1 MAYSTAAEVRAALPA
16 AFLDQLTDDASG
28 VLLDDAVIE
37 NAISF
42 ADAEINLYLGRM
54 RVVPLVDVPDSINR
68 LSVRLARYFLYV
80 RRGLEEDFQADYQ
93 SCVKILE
100 GIASG
105 EVTIEPPP
113 DDPDDPNPGP
123 AWLRFYAI

>member
-28 VLLDDAVIE
+28 VLLDDAVID

-42 ADAEINLYLGRM
+42 ADAEINLYLGRV
-54 RVVPLVDVPDSINR
+54 RPVPLEDVPASINR
-68 LSVRLARYFLYV
+68 LSVRLARYFLYL
-80 RRGLEEDFQADYQ
+80 RRGLEEDFQADYKA
-93 SCVKILE
+93 CVKILE
-100 GIASG
+100 AIASG
-105 EVTIEPPP
+105 DVDVEPPP

-123 AWLRFYAI
+123 PWLRLYAI